1 MKSTKRKI
9 LNMALAV
16 LISMGLWLY
25 VVNVENPTGSGH
37 LRDLAV
43 EVQGEETL
51 ESRGL
56 MVTELSQERMNLKV
70 TGKKKT
76 LMRLDKKNV
85 YLTVDVSSITEVG
98 EWDLTCR
105 PVFPT
110 QVSTDSIT
118 VSSWNDMKVTVTVRK
133 QESKTIPVR
142 GEFIGTE
149 ADGCLAGTVE
159 TDPATLV
166 VKGPS
171 ESLDQV
177 SYALVQ
183 VGGESVSDTIQEQI
197 NVVLMGTDGQA
208 ADVKNVTISA
218 TSVQVTVPVR
228 RVVSIPLTVT
238 LQPGG
243 GATAEDADC
252 TISPASVTVVEEGDG
267 SDLPE
272 SISLGTIDLSQVYGK
287 TSYSLPIQLPEG
299 VTGWNCPSFATV
311 TLSLEK
317 LASRQ
322 MATENITL
330 KNVPQGYTAQLV
342 NPKLYVWVR
351 GDPSLVAQLDA
362 NQIAVEVDLARANL
376 GDELQRLPAKV
387 SLVGEGLEGVGI
399 IGTNYSVA
407 LTLTR

>member
-110 QVSTDSIT
+110 QVSTDSIS

-166 VKGPS
+166 IKGPS

-183 VGGESVSDTIQEQI
+183 VGGESVSDTIQEQM

-243 GATAEDADC
+243 GASAEDADC
-252 TISPASVTVVEEGDG
+252 IISPSSVTVVEEGDG
-267 SDLPE
+267 SNLPE
-272 SISLGTIDLSQVYGK
+272 SISLGSIDLSQVYGK
-287 TSYSLPIQLPEG
+287 TSYSLPVQLPEG

-342 NPKLYVWVR
+342 NPTLYVWVR
-351 GDPSLVAQLDA
+351 GDPSLVAQMNA
-362 NQIAVEVDLARANL
+362 NQIAVEVDLARVNL

-407 LTLTR
+407 LTLTK

>member
-1 MKSTKRKI
+1 M
-9 LNMALAV
+9 
-16 LISMGLWLY
+16 
-25 VVNVENPTGSGH
+25 
-37 LRDLAV
+37 
-43 EVQGEETL
+43 
-51 ESRGL
+51 
-56 MVTELSQERMNLKV
+56 
-70 TGKKKT
+70 
-76 LMRLDKKNV
+76 
-85 YLTVDVSSITEVG
+85 
-98 EWDLTCR
+98 
-105 PVFPT
+105 
-110 QVSTDSIT
+110 
-118 VSSWNDMKVTVTVRK
+118 
-133 QESKTIPVR
+133 
-142 GEFIGTE
+142 
-149 ADGCLAGTVE
+149 E

-166 VKGPS
+166 IKGPS

-183 VGGESVSDTIQEQI
+183 VGGESVSDTIQEQV

-243 GATAEDADC
+243 GAMAEDADC
-252 TISPASVTVVEEGDG
+252 IISPSSVTVVEEGDG
-267 SDLPE
+267 LNLPE

-317 LASRQ
+317 PASRQ

-342 NPKLYVWVR
+342 NPTLYVWVR
-351 GDPSLVAQLDA
+351 GDPSLVAQMNA

-387 SLVGEGLEGVGI
+387 SLAGEGLEGVGI

>member
-149 ADGCLAGTVE
+149 ADGCLAGAVE

>member
-149 ADGCLAGTVE
+149 ADGCLAGAVE

-238 LQPGG
+238 LQSGG

>member
-85 YLTVDVSSITEVG
+85 SLTVDVSSITEVG
-98 EWDLTCR
+98 EWELTCR

-149 ADGCLAGTVE
+149 ADGCLAGAVE
-159 TDPATLV
+159 TDPAALV

-243 GATAEDADC
+243 GAAAEDADC

-287 TSYSLPIQLPEG
+287 TSYSLPIQLPGG

-342 NPKLYVWVR
+342 NAALYVWVR
-351 GDPSLVAQLDA
+351 GDPSQVAQLNA
-362 NQIAVEVDLARANL
+362 SQIAVEVDLTRANL

>member
-149 ADGCLAGTVE
+149 ADGCLAGAVE

-252 TISPASVTVVEEGDG
+252 TISPVSVTVVEEGDG

-351 GDPSLVAQLDA
+351 GDPSLVAQMDA
-362 NQIAVEVDLARANL
+362 GQIAVEVDLARANL

>member
-98 EWDLTCR
+98 EWDVTCR

-110 QVSTDSIT
+110 QVSADSIT

-149 ADGCLAGTVE
+149 ADGCLAGAVE

-252 TISPASVTVVEEGDG
+252 TISPVSVTVVEEGDG

-351 GDPSLVAQLDA
+351 GDPSVVAQLNA
-362 NQIAVEVDLARANL
+362 NQIAVEVDLSRANL

>member
-98 EWDLTCR
+98 EWDVTCR

-110 QVSTDSIT
+110 QVSADSIT

-149 ADGCLAGTVE
+149 ADGCLAGAVE

-243 GATAEDADC
+243 GATAEDADF
-252 TISPASVTVVEEGDG
+252 TISPVSVTVVEEGDG

-351 GDPSLVAQLDA
+351 GDPSVVAQLNA
-362 NQIAVEVDLARANL
+362 NQIAVEVDLSRANL

>member
-110 QVSTDSIT
+110 QVSTDSIS

-166 VKGPS
+166 IKGPS

-183 VGGESVSDTIQEQI
+183 VGGESVSDTIQEQV

-243 GATAEDADC
+243 GAMAEDADC
-252 TISPASVTVVEEGDG
+252 IISPSSVTVVEEGDG
-267 SDLPE
+267 LNLPE

-317 LASRQ
+317 PASRQ

-342 NPKLYVWVR
+342 NPTLYVWVR
-351 GDPSLVAQLDA
+351 GDPSLVAQMNA

>member
-56 MVTELSQERMNLKV
+56 MVTELSEERMNLKV

-110 QVSTDSIT
+110 QVSTDSIS

-166 VKGPS
+166 IKGPS

-183 VGGESVSDTIQEQI
+183 VGGESVSDTIQEQV

-243 GATAEDADC
+243 GAMAEDADC
-252 TISPASVTVVEEGDG
+252 IISPSSVTVVEEGDG
-267 SDLPE
+267 LNLPE

-342 NPKLYVWVR
+342 NPTLYVWVR
-351 GDPSLVAQLDA
+351 GDPSLVAQMNA

-376 GDELQRLPAKV
+376 GDELQRLPA
-387 SLVGEGLEGVGI
+387 
-399 IGTNYSVA
+399 NYSVA

>member
-98 EWDLTCR
+98 EWDVTCR

-110 QVSTDSIT
+110 QVSADSIT

-149 ADGCLAGTVE
+149 ADGCLAGAVE

-238 LQPGG
+238 LQSGG

-252 TISPASVTVVEEGDG
+252 TISPVSVTVVEEGDG
-267 SDLPE
+267 SDLPG
-272 SISLGTIDLSQVYGK
+272 SISLGTLDLSQVYGK
-287 TSYSLPIQLPEG
+287 TSYSLPIQLPDG

-351 GDPSLVAQLDA
+351 GDPSVVARLNA
-362 NQIAVEVDLARANL
+362 NQIAVEVDLSRANL

>member
-85 YLTVDVSSITEVG
+85 SLTVDVSSITEVG
-98 EWDLTCR
+98 EWELTCR

-149 ADGCLAGTVE
+149 ADGCLAGAVE
-159 TDPATLV
+159 TDPAALV

-243 GATAEDADC
+243 GAAAEDADC

-342 NPKLYVWVR
+342 NAALYVWVR
-351 GDPSLVAQLDA
+351 GDPSQVAQLNA
-362 NQIAVEVDLARANL
+362 SQIAVEVDLARANL

>member
-98 EWDLTCR
+98 EWDVTCR

-110 QVSTDSIT
+110 QVSADSIT

-149 ADGCLAGTVE
+149 ADGCLAGAVE

-238 LQPGG
+238 LQSGG
-243 GATAEDADC
+243 GATAEDADF
-252 TISPASVTVVEEGDG
+252 TISPVSVTVVEEGDG

-351 GDPSLVAQLDA
+351 GDPSVVAQLNA
-362 NQIAVEVDLARANL
+362 NQIAVEVDLSRANL

>member
-149 ADGCLAGTVE
+149 ADGCLAGAVE

-351 GDPSLVAQLDA
+351 GDPSLVAQMDA
-362 NQIAVEVDLARANL
+362 GQIAVEVDLARANL

>member
-110 QVSTDSIT
+110 QVSSDSIT

-149 ADGCLAGTVE
+149 ADGCLAGAVE
-159 TDPATLV
+159 TDPAALV

-342 NPKLYVWVR
+342 NAALYVWVR
-351 GDPSLVAQLDA
+351 GDPSQVAQLNA
-362 NQIAVEVDLARANL
+362 SQIAVEVDLARANL

-407 LTLTR
+407 LTLTK